1 MGVRIDNPDF
11 FTYDW
16 DVNNDAEKL
25 LPSNLP
31 ANHRG
36 VRRSLLLELKKAGT
50 LTVKQ
55 LAIRAGTSL
64 NAVRHHVR
72 ELENEGVVTYERR
85 NQGVGAPTF
94 LYKLTSEGHALFP
107 HRYDAALMEILEE
120 IVAQQGRAAAVQLL
134 ESRFDRRSQD
144 LRVGFS
150 GLGPSS
156 RIGALAEVL
165 SGEGYMAEAS
175 SQPEMGTLIQH
186 NCPIQAVAER
196 FPEVC
201 AAETKFLQAV
211 LGAEVHRERHIL
223 AGCSACEYR
232 IRFNSPPAS
241 EAVRSE
247 EML

>member
-1 MGVRIDNPDF
+1 MK
-11 FTYDW
+11 
-16 DVNNDAEKL
+16 NDAER
-25 LPSNLP
+25 LPP
-31 ANHRG
+31 AGLTASHRG
-36 VRRSLLLELKKAGT
+36 VRGTLLLELKKAGA

-55 LAIRAGTSL
+55 LATRAGTSL

-72 ELENEGVVTYERR
+72 ELEQEGLVTYERR
-85 NQGVGAPTF
+85 HQGVGAPTF
-94 LYKLTSEGHALFP
+94 LYKLTSDGHALFP

-120 IVAQQGRAAAVQLL
+120 IVAQQGRAAAVRLL
-134 ESRFDRRSQD
+134 ESRFDRRGQD
-144 LRVGFS
+144 LRAGLS

-175 SQPEMGTLIQH
+175 SHPEMGTLIQH

-201 AAETKFLQAV
+201 AAEVKFLQAV
-211 LGAEVHRERHIL
+211 LGAEVHREQHIL
-223 AGCSACEYR
+223 AGCNACEYR
-232 IRFNSPPAS
+232 VRFNSPPAA

-247 EML
+247 EMV